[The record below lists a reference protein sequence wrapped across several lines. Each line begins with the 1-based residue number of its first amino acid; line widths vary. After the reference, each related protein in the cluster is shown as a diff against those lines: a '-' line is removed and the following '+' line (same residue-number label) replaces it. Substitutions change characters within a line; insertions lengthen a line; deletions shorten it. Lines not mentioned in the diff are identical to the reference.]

1 MQEAAMAKKDLAT
14 RLSWP
19 SWSWWALA
27 AVVVT
32 SALTIAAT
40 LYDIR

>member
-1 MQEAAMAKKDLAT
+1 MAKKDEAT

-19 SWSWWALA
+19 SWSWWVLL
-27 AVVVT
+27 AVVAT
-32 SALTIAAT
+32 AILTITST